1 MNANDR
7 TRRFELIAQAPRE
20 SLIEHATAMLDDD
33 LPIRILQEP
42 DPQLLMHRVTDPVEQ
57 RPFNLGELLVTTAE
71 VQLAGEK
78 GYAMVPGRA
87 RDKAVSGAIV
97 DAAIEADHDRRPAI
111 VADLE
116 AADADRQQCRRRRW
130 AESRAT
136 TVEFATM
143 EDEA

>member
-1 MNANDR
+1 MNADDR

-20 SLIEHATAMLDDD
+20 SLIEHATAVLDGET
-33 LPIRILQEP
+33 PIRILQEP
-42 DPQLLMHRVTDPVEQ
+42 NPQLVMHRVTDPVEQ

-97 DAAIEADHDRRPAI
+97 DAAVEADHDRQPAI

-116 AADADRQQCRRRRW
+116 AADADHQQRRRRQW

-136 TVEFATM
+136 TIEFGTM
-143 EDEA
+143 EEET

>member
-1 MNANDR
+1 MNADDR
-7 TRRFELIAQAPRE
+7 TRRFELIARAPRE
-20 SLIEHATAMLDDD
+20 SLVEHATAVLDGET
-33 LPIRILQEP
+33 PVRVLQEP
-42 DPQLLMHRVTDPVEQ
+42 DPQLVMHRVTEPVEQ

-71 VQLAGEK
+71 VQLEEEK

-97 DAAIEADHDRRPAI
+97 DAAVEAGHDRRPDI

-116 AADADRQQCRRRRW
+116 AAEADRRQHRRRQW

-136 TVEFATM
+136 TVEFGTM
-143 EDEA
+143 EDET